1 MRSAIKLARKGLGR
15 TSPNPAVGAVVVRG
29 SKVVSGGYH
38 KKAGLAHAEVTALDA
53 AGKGASGADLFV
65 TLEPCPHHGR
75 TPPCV
80 EAIVSAGIKRVFIG
94 AKDPNLRVRG
104 RGIRALKKAGVRT
117 SAGLLEAECTSLNE
131 AYNKHASTGLPFV
144 LLKLAESLD
153 GRIALST
160 GESKWITSLESR
172 RYVHKLRSLVD
183 CVMVGSGTALVD
195 DPALNVRLSKSRGAN
210 PARAII
216 DSRLRLEP
224 GARVFGAGGGPVY
237 VFTTN
242 KAPKNRIKS
251 LEQAGAQVITLPGT
265 RAGVSLNRVLKEL
278 GKRDITSLMIEGG
291 SSLAATALKE
301 KLVDK
306 VAIFVAPIL
315 IGADGVSS
323 VSELGLR
330 NLKKA
335 IRLKKMHAKKLGP
348 DVLIEGYL

>member
-1 MRSAIKLARKGLGR
+1 MRRALMLARKGLGR

-29 SKVVSGGYH
+29 ARVVSGGYH
-38 KKAGLAHAEVTALDA
+38 RKAGLAHAEVAALEG
-53 AGKGASGADLFV
+53 AGKGAGGADLYV
-65 TLEPCPHHGR
+65 TLEPCPHRGR

-183 CVMVGSGTALVD
+183 CVMVGSGTVLAD
-195 DPALNVRLSKSRGAN
+195 DPALNVRLSKSRGVN
-210 PARAII
+210 PVRAII
-216 DSRLRLEP
+216 DSSLTLSP
-224 GARVFGAGGGPVY
+224 GARVFSTSGGLVH

-242 KAPKNRIKS
+242 KAPENRIKS
-251 LEQAGAQVITLPGT
+251 LESAGAEVITLPET
-265 RAGVSLNRVLKEL
+265 RAGVSLRRVMKEL
-278 GKRDITSLMIEGG
+278 GKRDVTSLMIEGG

-301 KLVDK
+301 GLVDK
-306 VAIFVAPIL
+306 VAIFVAPML
-315 IGADGVSS
+315 IGADGLGS

-330 NLKKA
+330 KLNKA

-348 DVLIEGYL
+348 DVLLEGYL